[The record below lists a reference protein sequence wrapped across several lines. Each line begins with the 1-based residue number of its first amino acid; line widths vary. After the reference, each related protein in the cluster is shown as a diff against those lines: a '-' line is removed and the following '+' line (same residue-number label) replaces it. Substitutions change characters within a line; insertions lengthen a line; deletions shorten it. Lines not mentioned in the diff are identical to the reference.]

1 MIVLSSK
8 EFNELRTSFCSIC
21 SCDDCKFTDRKING
35 CVLFGVFSRYDGNG
49 IYTVG
54 ENFFNIV
61 KENKMFAKNERLL
74 GIIRKLTHKGAT
86 MA

>member
-35 CVLFGVFSRYDGNG
+35 CVLFGTFFRYDGNST
-49 IYTVG
+49 YTVS
-54 ENFFNIV
+54 ENFFDIV
-61 KENKMFAKNERLL
+61 KENKMFAENARLSS
-74 GIIRKLTHKGAT
+74 IIKKLTHKGAT
-86 MA
+86 LA

>member
-8 EFNELRTSFCSIC
+8 EFNELRIVFCSIC

-35 CVLFGVFSRYDGNG
+35 CVLFGTFFRYYGDT
-49 IYTVG
+49 YTVG

-61 KENKMFAKNERLL
+61 KENKMFAENERLL
-74 GIIRKLTHKGAT
+74 GIIRKLTHKVAT

>member
-61 KENKMFAKNERLL
+61 KENKMFAENERLL